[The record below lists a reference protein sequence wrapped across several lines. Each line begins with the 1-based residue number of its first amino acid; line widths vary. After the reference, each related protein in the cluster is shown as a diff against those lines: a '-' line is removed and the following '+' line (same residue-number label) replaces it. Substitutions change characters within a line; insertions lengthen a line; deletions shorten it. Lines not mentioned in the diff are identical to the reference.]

1 MTKRR
6 CRMKVQVK
14 DKENLKKQID
24 SLSPELLEEVK
35 DFVEFLIFKK
45 GNVDYSYL
53 LSQQKNLEKI
63 WIGEAEDL
71 YEI

>member
-1 MTKRR
+1 
-6 CRMKVQVK
+6 MKVQVK